1 MCSALEEEHSDLSS
15 VVHVEGRLCLAC
27 DLEGETLPHDA
38 VPAGTELTVHRVLH
52 EFACKLKFELVVVN
66 YEGRA

>member
-1 MCSALEEEHSDLSS
+1 MCSALEEEHGDLSS
-15 VVHVEGRLCLAC
+15 VVHVEGGLCLAS

-52 EFACKLKFELVVVN
+52 EFASKL
-66 YEGRA
+66 